1 MISEIL
7 VASGNKHKILEL
19 QTAADRL
26 GIKLLSPM
34 EVQERGGLL
43 PPPEVQETGSSYREN
58 AMLKAQAFS
67 AWGGLPAIG
76 DDSGLEVAAL
86 QNRPGLYS
94 ARYGGPGLTDKQRCE
109 KLLNELREVEKSSS
123 SKSREAAFCCYLV
136 LLTLTGEVFEADY
149 RLVGE
154 VVDVPRGEYG
164 FGYDPIIYIPSI
176 GATMAEVP
184 FEIKCEK
191 SHRAL
196 AASKLFSI
204 LASANG

>member
-19 QTAADRL
+19 QTAARLL
-26 GIKLLSPM
+26 GIKLFSPS
-34 EVQERGGLL
+34 EVRERDNLP
-43 PPPEVQETGSSYREN
+43 PPPEVHETGTTYREN
-58 AMLKAQAFS
+58 AMLKAVAFS
-67 AWGGLPAIG
+67 AWGRMPAIG
-76 DDSGLEVAAL
+76 DDSGLEVMAL
-86 QNRPGLYS
+86 HNRPGLYS

-109 KLLNELREVEKSSS
+109 KLLNELREVEKASGT
-123 SKSREAAFCCYLV
+123 KSREAAFYCYLV
-136 LLTLTGEVFEADY
+136 LLTPTGETYEADY

-154 VVDVPRGEYG
+154 VVEAPRGELG

-184 FEIKCEK
+184 FELKCEK